1 MEVKLYVGNLA
12 YSTTEKDLRLL
23 FAQAGNVTSADLIKD
38 RDSGQSKG
46 FAFVTMGTQAEA
58 QKAIDMF
65 KAYSLAD
72 RKLKVNAAKPREARG
87 GYQSQLS
94 AFSPAGRAPKVNAS
108 KPRKEQGGYQSTLSA
123 FGNGSSGPT
132 GPRRRGGGQRH

>member
-1 MEVKLYVGNLA
+1 MENKLYVGNLA
-12 YSTTEKDLRLL
+12 DSTTEKDLRLL

-65 KAYSLAD
+65 KAFSLD
-72 RKLKVNAAKPREARG
+72 NRELKVNAAKSREERG

-123 FGNGSSGPT
+123 FGNGSGGPT
-132 GPRRRGGGQRH
+132 RPRRRGGGQRH